1 MNSRARRSTGF
12 TLIELLVVLGIIAL
26 MLTLAVPRYFP
37 TIDAA
42 KEAMLADNLRNMRST
57 IDQYYAD
64 TGRYPENLGQLVE
77 KKYLK
82 ALPIDPIT
90 ESTETWI
97 ILPPEDDTKGNVYN
111 IKSGAGGN
119 DRNGKPYLDW

>member
-1 MNSRARRSTGF
+1 MRMRSSSGF

-97 ILPPEDDTKGNVYN
+97 ILPPEDDTRGNVYN
-111 IKSGAGGN
+111 IKSGASGN
-119 DRNGKPYLDW
+119 DRNGRPYLDW